1 MGRTDDWCSF
11 WRTIRISVQ
20 RHIIPVCYEQS
31 FQGINLIA
39 KKAIKN
45 KTQTEATFE
54 FEGTG
59 FVVRGEARKPA
70 QNKADYTFV
79 AALYID
85 GEKVETASFSTRFAT
100 KRLELFWKYGID
112 KKKHTVTIKVL
123 NPSPDYTLQ
132 FSDYIFY

>member
-11 WRTIRISVQ
+11 WRTIRISFQ

-31 FQGINLIA
+31 FKGINPIA

-59 FVVRGEARKPA
+59 FVVRGEARKSA
-70 QNKADYTFV
+70 QNNPIILSGQRYV
-79 AALYID
+79 LM
-85 GEKVETASFSTRFAT
+85 EK
-100 KRLELFWKYGID
+100 K
-112 KKKHTVTIKVL
+112 
-123 NPSPDYTLQ
+123 
-132 FSDYIFY
+132 